1 MAPFWRL
8 AECSG
13 ITRPRT
19 NGRPSHFKPPFALL
33 FRHPAGPLREAKGPR
48 SGIHHGHGTAQDR
61 RGAKDTGRVMRYY
74 PRTWPEKAIYG
85 MTQAAVFVVLLAA
98 FLWGCKAIYS
108 MFSE

>member
-1 MAPFWRL
+1 
-8 AECSG
+8 
-13 ITRPRT
+13 
-19 NGRPSHFKPPFALL
+19 
-33 FRHPAGPLREAKGPR
+33 
-48 SGIHHGHGTAQDR
+48 
-61 RGAKDTGRVMRYY
+61 MRYY